1 MAKADVVKL
10 AEKYNGEL
18 VGGRVIV
25 KIDGVKH
32 YINDVGPEGAF
43 LNLLGQQLEQGD
55 AAVDLPPVPEPAPA
69 PKAARSKKKADEV
82 VDEAAAPAP
91 TPSPLIDEDEIARAL
106 SAE

>member
-55 AAVDLPPVPEPAPA
+55 AAVDLPPMPEPEPAPA

-82 VDEAAAPAP
+82 SSEPAPAP
-91 TPSPLIDEDEIARAL
+91 APLIDEDEITRAL